1 MTQRVN
7 IVTFPTSLSSQLSKH
22 NTIYSDLKNDFNPLT
37 WISKYRRNSVY
48 YLTIM
53 ILFYHLIGFAIM
65 VIGSI
70 VVNMVVSDYSEPTI
84 PLTVVSVIF
93 AGPFEETLFFGIP
106 FYLTGNNLVTLAG
119 GVVWASLHILNTP
132 TVQVSTLAYLTWLFV
147 TPSIFASVRI
157 WISGKGWFAI
167 VSHSIW
173 NVIFFTAGCTNG
185 EFPCR
190 IINENDY
197 LIDIAY
203 VSTSAVFILL
213 TYLLYLRHQN
223 KRLSKSIQ

>member
-1 MTQRVN
+1 MV
-7 IVTFPTSLSSQLSKH
+7 
-22 NTIYSDLKNDFNPLT
+22 
-37 WISKYRRNSVY
+37 
-48 YLTIM
+48 
-53 ILFYHLIGFAIM
+53 LFYHLIGFVIM

-70 VVNMVVSDYSEPTI
+70 VVDIIVNDYSEPTI
-84 PLTVVSVIF
+84 PLTVISVIF
-93 AGPFEETLFFGIP
+93 AGPFEETLFFGLP

-132 TVQVSTLAYLTWLFV
+132 TVQVSSLAYLTWLFV
-147 TPSIFASVRI
+147 TPSIFASLRT
-157 WISGKGWFAI
+157 WITGKGWFAI

-173 NVIFFTAGCTNG
+173 NLIFFAVGCTNG

-190 IINENDY
+190 IINEKDN

-213 TYLLYLRHQN
+213 TYFLFLRYQN
-223 KRLSKSIQ
+223 KMAYKSIK

>member
-1 MTQRVN
+1 
-7 IVTFPTSLSSQLSKH
+7 
-22 NTIYSDLKNDFNPLT
+22 
-37 WISKYRRNSVY
+37 
-48 YLTIM
+48 
-53 ILFYHLIGFAIM
+53 M

-70 VVNMVVSDYSEPTI
+70 VVDLVVNDYSEPTI
-84 PLTVVSVIF
+84 PLTVISVIF

-119 GVVWASLHILNTP
+119 GVVWALLHILNTP
-132 TVQVSTLAYLTWLFV
+132 AVQVSSLAYLTWLFV
-147 TPSIFASVRI
+147 TPSIFASLRT
-157 WISGKGWFAI
+157 WITGRGWFAI

-173 NVIFFTAGCTNG
+173 NLIFFVAGCTNG

-190 IINENDY
+190 IINEKDY

-213 TYLLYLRHQN
+213 TYFLFLRYQN
-223 KRLSKSIQ
+223 KMVSKSIK

>member
-7 IVTFPTSLSSQLSKH
+7 IVTFVTSSSSQLSKH

-147 TPSIFASVRI
+147 TPSIFASVRT

-173 NVIFFTAGCTNG
+173 NMIFFTAGCTNG

-190 IINENDY
+190 IINEKDY

-223 KRLSKSIQ
+223 KRFSKSIQ

>member
-1 MTQRVN
+1 
-7 IVTFPTSLSSQLSKH
+7 
-22 NTIYSDLKNDFNPLT
+22 
-37 WISKYRRNSVY
+37 
-48 YLTIM
+48 
-53 ILFYHLIGFAIM
+53 M

-70 VVNMVVSDYSEPTI
+70 VVDLVVNDYSEPTI
-84 PLTVVSVIF
+84 PLTVISVIF

-119 GVVWASLHILNTP
+119 GVVWALLHILNTP
-132 TVQVSTLAYLTWLFV
+132 AVQVSSLAYLTWLFV
-147 TPSIFASVRI
+147 TPSIFASLRT
-157 WISGKGWFAI
+157 WITGRGWFAI

-173 NVIFFTAGCTNG
+173 NLIFFVAGCTNG

-190 IINENDY
+190 IINEKDY

-213 TYLLYLRHQN
+213 TYFLFLRYEN
-223 KRLSKSIQ
+223 KMVSKSIK

>member
-1 MTQRVN
+1 M
-7 IVTFPTSLSSQLSKH
+7 
-22 NTIYSDLKNDFNPLT
+22 KNDFNPIT
-37 WISKYRRNSVY
+37 WISKYRRNSIY
-48 YLTIM
+48 YLIIM
-53 ILFYHLIGFAIM
+53 VLFYHLIGFVIM

-70 VVNMVVSDYSEPTI
+70 VVDIVVNDYSEPTI
-84 PLTVVSVIF
+84 PLTVISVIF

-119 GVVWASLHILNTP
+119 GIVWASLHILNTP
-132 TVQVSTLAYLTWLFV
+132 TVQVSSLAYLTWLFV
-147 TPSIFASVRI
+147 TPSIFASLRT
-157 WISGKGWFAI
+157 WITGKGWFAI

-173 NVIFFTAGCTNG
+173 NLIFFVAGCTNG

-190 IINENDY
+190 IINEKDY

-213 TYLLYLRHQN
+213 TYFLFLRYQN
-223 KRLSKSIQ
+223 KMVSKSIK